1 MEGLETENVAA
12 DHTPDLISLMQ
23 HEIDHGCHGQVTKRL
38 CLELALYQ
46 LDGSRAD
53 GLENEAEDDDRIVRM
68 PDYCQMAIR
77 APDGDIFCF
86 TEIPDEIR
94 WWFDQLEASFQRPA

>member
-1 MEGLETENVAA
+1 MTEVAENVVA

-23 HEIDHGCHGQVTKRL
+23 REIDHGCHGQVSKRL
-38 CLELALYQ
+38 SLELALYH
-46 LDGSRAD
+46 LDGSRTD
-53 GLENEAEDDDRIVRM
+53 GLANEPEDDDRIVRM
-68 PDYCQMAIR
+68 PDDCRLVVR
-77 APDGDIFCF
+77 ASCRDIICY